1 MEVGAF
7 PELSNEGAYS
17 TEQTYSENDVQ
28 TIISYAAVVTSC
40 LLSSHFSSSEFLI
53 NFFLPYKA
61 RYRCCPCE
69 QIVPVFLFLSL
80 FPGSE

>member
-28 TIISYAAVVTSC
+28 TIISYAAEVTSC
-40 LLSSHFSSSEFLI
+40 LLSSHLRSSEFLI
-53 NFFLPYKA
+53 DFFP
-61 RYRCCPCE
+61 
-69 QIVPVFLFLSL
+69 SL
-80 FPGSE
+80 HSEV